1 MLLTAFA
8 LSGCAEQILDS
19 ASEDPTPSITD
30 GEESST
36 PNGVVA
42 QYSSSTARVP
52 LPNDLIRGAVDSEET
67 PFPGT
72 TPSMP
77 VRIPM
82 SDNVTALPFD
92 HVTSQAQMLAALS
105 WGTNILFINTDNE
118 SEPVKYGLPTT
129 DLFGNT
135 INIPYSG
142 DNYTGSF
149 KVIYQ
154 DSNHD
159 IVFVP
164 ERTTFSDNA
173 TYAVVVKKDLKGTD
187 GNPLIEDVLTGL
199 LKSTDNLTDEN
210 GVIQSAVL
218 QAQVDAGLST
228 VSQVQGLELL
238 RQGYSEIYAGLASQ
252 GINKSDVAIL
262 FTFKTEA
269 DDDATTQA
277 ITAALIK
284 AYSVV
289 DNATTAAS
297 DNVTWDNSTAQ
308 VEDNATAFN
317 YQSYFASTTGGL
329 IDDNVTAIYKGY
341 FSCMNFLRDNGTA
354 GWKWDE
360 TSIGLTLAGQKPVA
374 DCPHKDNL
382 TGRLEFWVAQ
392 AATPTGVVIYQ
403 HGITRVKEDFVAV
416 ANAMAGVGLST
427 IAVDM
432 WKHGSRAYY
441 EDITGD
447 GLITDLDNSSVD
459 PTFFMR
465 PGPDIGMTVGYMYQT
480 EWDLRRLVAMIQN
493 NAEIYGALGLASAP
507 TAANTFF
514 YGHSLGA
521 MLGANLVS
529 GTLFPTLINQP
540 EIGGYVLAASGGDA
554 TDIILNG
561 AFRQEIV
568 DTVVAGDPIK
578 YDNSTVVG
586 AANLNS
592 TISAL
597 EMITTHGLFKGFVDP
612 MNRAGEGV
620 TPLLIQQMEGDLT
633 IPNNNTTLLKYGML
647 TDRYA
652 DGAGDQTGVWTSWDY
667 QACRYGLNVTEDAS
681 VLHGFTL
688 NWTDTYYA
696 TLRSQTQ
703 AATFFGSVLLGGS
716 SVIDPSTGLTGTC
729 N

>member
-1 MLLTAFA
+1 
-8 LSGCAEQILDS
+8 
-19 ASEDPTPSITD
+19 
-30 GEESST
+30 
-36 PNGVVA
+36 
-42 QYSSSTARVP
+42 
-52 LPNDLIRGAVDSEET
+52 
-67 PFPGT
+67 
-72 TPSMP
+72 
-77 VRIPM
+77 
-82 SDNVTALPFD
+82 
-92 HVTSQAQMLAALS
+92 
-105 WGTNILFINTDNE
+105 
-118 SEPVKYGLPTT
+118 
-129 DLFGNT
+129 
-135 INIPYSG
+135 
-142 DNYTGSF
+142 
-149 KVIYQ
+149 
-154 DSNHD
+154 
-159 IVFVP
+159 
-164 ERTTFSDNA
+164 RTTFSDNA

-392 AATPTGVVIYQ
+392 AATPNGVVIFQ
-403 HGITRVKEDFVAV
+403 HGITRNKDDFLTVAKSMAV
-416 ANAMAGVGLST
+416 AGLST
-427 IAVDM
+427 ISIDM
-432 WKHGSRAYY
+432 WKHGSRIYY

-447 GLITDLDNSSVD
+447 GLITDLDNSSID

-465 PGPDIGMTVGYMYQT
+465 PGPDIAMSVGYFYQA
-480 EWDLRRLVAMIQN
+480 EWDLRRLVAIVQN
-493 NAEIYGALGLASAP
+493 NSEVWGMLGLSSAP
-507 TAANTFF
+507 TATNTFF

-529 GTLFPTLINQP
+529 GTPIMSSGP
-540 EIGGYVLAASGGDA
+540 PIGGYVLAAPGGDIADIVLNGGFRQQIVDQVVA
-554 TDIILNG
+554 TD
-561 AFRQEIV
+561 
-568 DTVVAGDPIK
+568 PIA

-586 AANLNS
+586 TANLNS
-592 TISAL
+592 ALSAI
-597 EMITTHGLFKGFVDP
+597 EMISTHGLFKGLVDQ
-612 MNRAGEGV
+612 MDRA
-620 TPLLIQQMEGDLT
+620 
-633 IPNNNTTLLKYGML
+633 NNT
-647 TDRYA
+647 
-652 DGAGDQTGVWTSWDY
+652 
-667 QACRYGLNVTEDAS
+667 
-681 VLHGFTL
+681 
-688 NWTDTYYA
+688 
-696 TLRSQTQ
+696 
-703 AATFFGSVLLGGS
+703 S
-716 SVIDPSTGLTGTC
+716 S
-729 N
+729 